1 VRFTSEEMR
10 YVHRLL
16 QEAVDALIENG
27 KATQLQ

>member
-1 VRFTSEEMR
+1 MR

-27 KATQLQ
+27 EATQLNNGFK